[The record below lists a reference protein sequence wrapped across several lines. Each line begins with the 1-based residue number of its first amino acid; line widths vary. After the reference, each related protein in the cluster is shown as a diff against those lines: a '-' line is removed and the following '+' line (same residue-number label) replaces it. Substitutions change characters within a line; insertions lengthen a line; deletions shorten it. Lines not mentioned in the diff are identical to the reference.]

1 MEQQPGVTG
10 HGHEQEEYRSLQDR
24 REERKDGCGQHGG
37 KWLREFPLENL
48 LFPQSFVGRISTE
61 SGKDWKFE

>member
-24 REERKDGCGQHGG
+24 RRNVGWVWAAWREVAE
-37 KWLREFPLENL
+37 EFPLENL

-61 SGKDWKFE
+61 SGKLEV